1 MFNFNH
7 VAISVNDLDKTL
19 DFYKSFGFEKYKE
32 YHNDD
37 IDIVM
42 IKLGGV
48 VIEIF
53 HYNENNKLPEH
64 SKSLATDLKTIG
76 NKHFAIGVKDINEAK
91 KFVEDNKLN
100 DSEITINHGR

>member
-42 IKLGGV
+42 IKLGG
-48 VIEIF
+48 
-53 HYNENNKLPEH
+53 
-64 SKSLATDLKTIG
+64 
-76 NKHFAIGVKDINEAK
+76 
-91 KFVEDNKLN
+91 
-100 DSEITINHGR
+100 